1 MKILIYSTLLTVFGN
16 ISFAAANS
24 RTHGDDPAVRLIQP
38 SANSE
43 QTLGDNMSSIMNLS
57 NAKLMSNVIV
67 LYNNLASKSLNKG
80 SLKAA
85 EETLLKK
92 SIPLSIRY
100 GNDRTN
106 YNCFMALAKCY
117 VDQKK
122 YTQAKW
128 YYIQSNISAKKAKY
142 GQGEVLSLMQLA
154 RLKKVIGDDKLAL
167 DDFKEAEKLAVK
179 INFKSQLPQIRKSI
193 AAFPVQKTEKAEI
206 ASASKAEKGS

>member
-1 MKILIYSTLLTVFGN
+1 MKILIYTALLSVIGN
-16 ISFAAANS
+16 LSFAAAKS
-24 RTHGDDPAVRLIQP
+24 GHPGDDPAVRLIQH
-38 SANSE
+38 SAGSS
-43 QTLGDNMSSIMNLS
+43 QTLGDNMSSIMYLS
-57 NAKLMSNVIV
+57 NARLMSNVIV
-67 LYNNLASKSLNKG
+67 LYNNMASKSLNKG

-154 RLKKVIGDDKLAL
+154 KLKKVIGDDKLAL
-167 DDFKEAEKLAVK
+167 SDFKEAEKLAVK

-193 AAFPVQKTEKAEI
+193 AAFPGQETAKASI
-206 ASASKAEKGS
+206 ATASKSEEGS

>member
-1 MKILIYSTLLTVFGN
+1 MKILIYSALLTVFGN
-16 ISFAAANS
+16 LSFAADPGS
-24 RTHGDDPAVRLIQP
+24 RVDDPAVRLIQH
-38 SANSE
+38 SAGSE
-43 QTLGDNMSSIMNLS
+43 QTLGNNMGSIMQLS
-57 NAKLMSNVIV
+57 NARLMSNVIV
-67 LYNNLASKSLNKG
+67 LYNNLASKSLNMG

-117 VDQKK
+117 VGQKK

-167 DDFKEAEKLAVK
+167 NDFKEAEKLAVK

-193 AAFPVQKTEKAEI
+193 AAFPGQQ
-206 ASASKAEKGS
+206 ASKAGITSVNKAEEGS

>member
-1 MKILIYSTLLTVFGN
+1 MKTLLYTALLSLFGN
-16 ISFAAANS
+16 GVFAGTSKNPD
-24 RTHGDDPAVRLIQP
+24 DDPAVRNIRP
-38 SANSE
+38 SAESS
-43 QTLGDNMSSIMNLS
+43 QILGDNMRSIMNSS
-57 NAKLMSNVIV
+57 NARLMTNVIV
-67 LYNNLASKSLNKG
+67 LYNNLASKNLNKG
-80 SLKAA
+80 SLRAA

-106 YNCFMALAKCY
+106 YNCFMALAQCY

-154 RLKKVIGDDKLAL
+154 KLKKVIGDDKLAL
-167 DDFKEAEKLAVK
+167 NDFKEAERLAVK
-179 INFKSQLPQIRKSI
+179 LNFKSQLPLIRKSI
-193 AAFPVQKTEKAEI
+193 AAFPGQQTTQAVNST
-206 ASASKAEKGS
+206 SKPVEGS